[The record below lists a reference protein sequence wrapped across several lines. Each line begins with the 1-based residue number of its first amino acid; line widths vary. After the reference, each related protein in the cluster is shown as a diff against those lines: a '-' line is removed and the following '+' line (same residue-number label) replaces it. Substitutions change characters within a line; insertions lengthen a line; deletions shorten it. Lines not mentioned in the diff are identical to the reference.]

1 MAPLLYCVTLLTPG
15 PEPPLTGVAEQPV
28 AHHDSHGLRVYWSE
42 VSNPETLAEGPSRK
56 AAEGK
61 YRHVLREALAWTT
74 PIAFPFPALVAEPEE
89 IDALLAEKGGEYT
102 EALQRLAG
110 TVQYELTATWDDD
123 DSADFA
129 TPVSGRE
136 YLKRREESQARIA
149 AIDTKLKTVT
159 GKLVREWQSQQDRRK
174 HRWYAL
180 VRRADR
186 EHFLGA
192 LRSAGPSQGV
202 RLRLSGPWPP
212 GEFMAPSTR
221 A

>member
-1 MAPLLYCVTLLTPG
+1 M
-15 PEPPLTGVAEQPV
+15 
-28 AHHDSHGLRVYWSE
+28 HDSHGLRVYWSE
-42 VSNPETLAEGPSRK
+42 VTSPETLLEGATRQ

-61 YRHVLREALAWTT
+61 YRQVLRELVALTT
-74 PIAFPFPALVAEPEE
+74 PIAFPFPAVVSELEE
-89 IDALLAEKGGEYT
+89 IDALLAEKGDEYA
-102 EALQRLAG
+102 EALQRLEG

-123 DSADFA
+123 DGADFA

-136 YLKRREESQARIA
+136 YLKRREENQARIA

-159 GKLVREWQSQQDRRK
+159 GNLVREWRSQQDRRK
-174 HRWYAL
+174 HRWHAL
-180 VRRADR
+180 VRSADR

-212 GEFMAPSTR
+212 GEFMGPSTKI
-221 A
+221 